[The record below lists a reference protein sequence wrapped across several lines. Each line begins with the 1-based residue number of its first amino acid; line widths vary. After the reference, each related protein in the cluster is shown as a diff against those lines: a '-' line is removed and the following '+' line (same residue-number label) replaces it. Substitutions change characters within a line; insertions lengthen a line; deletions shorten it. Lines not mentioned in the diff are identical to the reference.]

1 MKKSLDVLVV
11 AAIITLVMGLTPPS
25 AATFSEEGTCIL
37 KAYPNDVYLE
47 VYDWDNDGNRLGI
60 LWQGRLNAGKSITI
74 NAPHGVLSWDY
85 NAQPDVDQPLDSA
98 QKRMCN
104 SNETFN
110 VP

>member
-1 MKKSLDVLVV
+1 MKKSLGALVV
-11 AAIITLVMGLTPPS
+11 ATVITLVMGLASP
-25 AATFSEEGTCIL
+25 AAAFSEEGTCIL

-47 VYDWDNDGNRLGI
+47 VYNWDNDGNRLGI
-60 LWQGRLNAGKSITI
+60 LWQGRLNKGKTITI
-74 NAPHGVLSWDY
+74 NAPHGLLSWDY

-98 QKRMCN
+98 DQIMCN